1 MSTLATMPQS
11 TDSGDWT
18 AEEKAV
24 VEAAGLVFKHTW
36 GDRHGQVEL
45 APRAVIAKFKHTCER
60 TGLDPL
66 ARQIYCIGRF
76 SSGGVE
82 WAIQT
87 AIDGFRVIAER
98 SGKYAGQDAPEWLTA
113 KGEWVQ
119 VFVKQS
125 HGEHPLAARISVYRH
140 DWKADKPAVGIATWD
155 EYAQTTKKGDLTAMW
170 RQRGAG
176 QLAKCAEALALR
188 KAFPQDLAG
197 LYTDDEM
204 QDRVEAVEVEP
215 SGIDWAAEI
224 EAATTV
230 DELRSI
236 SARIKEAGEMTDKLR
251 AQGAARLGMM
261 SAQETEAVDDSA
273 TFDSTEWMDRLQTC
287 ASAVALDAIYEA
299 AQAEGVLQSVMD
311 AAGSTL
317 NQMIMARK
325 RRLQEQAEA
334 SIPDDAP
341 VAVPEEPV
349 SDDDAA

>member
-36 GDRHGQVEL
+36 GDRNGQVEL

-66 ARQIYCIGRF
+66 ARQVYCIGRF
-76 SSGGVE
+76 SQGQVE
-82 WAIQT
+82 WSIQT

-98 SGKYAGQDAPEWLTA
+98 SRKYAGQDAAEWLTST
-113 KGEWVQ
+113 GEWVPA
-119 VFVKQS
+119 FVKQV
-125 HGEHPLAARISVYRH
+125 HGEHPLAARVSVYRH
-140 DWKADKPAVGIATWD
+140 DWKENKPAVGIATWD
-155 EYAQTTKKGDLTAMW
+155 EYAQKKRDGGLTAMW
-170 RQRGAG
+170 LQRGAG

-188 KAFPQDLAG
+188 KAFPQDLSG

-224 EAATTV
+224 DAATTV

-251 AQGAARLGMM
+251 AQGAARLGIM
-261 SAQETEAVDDSA
+261 SAQQTEAVNNESSA
-273 TFDSTEWMDRLQTC
+273 TTGDDPVGDST
-287 ASAVALDAIYEA
+287 SAYE
-299 AQAEGVLQSVMD
+299 S
-311 AAGSTL
+311 
-317 NQMIMARK
+317 
-325 RRLQEQAEA
+325 
-334 SIPDDAP
+334 
-341 VAVPEEPV
+341 
-349 SDDDAA
+349 